1 MLHSGGFR
9 GAHKIFPK
17 NMFMKLSIKQEILDI
32 LTVTEIFLK
41 YNDLKKK
48 NKKKTALAVLVI
60 LFNS

>member
-48 NKKKTALAVLVI
+48 KQKKNGPGCISYFV
-60 LFNS
+60 